1 MSSRVLRRTR
11 KGAVAAA
18 AEADDESDDEMAAD
32 EADDEN
38 GDELPA
44 APARNAAEA
53 LRAKADLA
61 KLTVMK
67 EVDPELKENA
77 VHEQAAKW
85 GVQLKTSTTREEG
98 YVNVKRAYGR
108 YMATGPVGGGS
119 VHLGT
124 YTSPAAAAL
133 AVARFKQLMLMQ
145 KQPTGPLPKAEEVAR
160 KVLYE
165 VNREWTKDVVLTRVA
180 EWGAPEA
187 AEAVAAT
194 AAQQSDGSPTP
205 KR

>member
-1 MSSRVLRRTR
+1 MAREIVKTVESGIPQNFARTRRRTR

-18 AEADDESDDEMAAD
+18 
-32 EADDEN
+32 ADDEN

-61 KLTVMK
+61 RLTVLK

-98 YVNVKRAYGR
+98 YTPSSSSPQPENEIEACVC
-108 YMATGPVGGGS
+108 GGG
-119 VHLGT
+119 
-124 YTSPAAAAL
+124 
-133 AVARFKQLMLMQ
+133 
-145 KQPTGPLPKAEEVAR
+145 
-160 KVLYE
+160 
-165 VNREWTKDVVLTRVA
+165 RVCV
-180 EWGAPEA
+180 W
-187 AEAVAAT
+187 
-194 AAQQSDGSPTP
+194 
-205 KR
+205 

>member
-1 MSSRVLRRTR
+1 
-11 KGAVAAA
+11 
-18 AEADDESDDEMAAD
+18 
-32 EADDEN
+32 
-38 GDELPA
+38 
-44 APARNAAEA
+44 
-53 LRAKADLA
+53 
-61 KLTVMK
+61 
-67 EVDPELKENA
+67 
-77 VHEQAAKW
+77 
-85 GVQLKTSTTREEG
+85 
-98 YVNVKRAYGR
+98 
-108 YMATGPVGGGS
+108 MATGPVGGGS

-187 AEAVAAT
+187 AEAVAST

-205 KR
+205 KRARVAADDGLDDLR